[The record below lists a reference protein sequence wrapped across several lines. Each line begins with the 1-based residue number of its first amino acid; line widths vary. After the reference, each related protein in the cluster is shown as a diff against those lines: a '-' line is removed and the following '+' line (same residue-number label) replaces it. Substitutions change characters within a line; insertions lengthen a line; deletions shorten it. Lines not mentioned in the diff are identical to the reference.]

1 MSQPPKV
8 PPVRAVPDSPKKP
21 RQFKAG
27 QSAQAAQS
35 EAPDTTETSAARPVP
50 APQQRPAPPAP
61 AAAPNAETPIAP
73 PARPARPKRRHW
85 FVLLSFLLV
94 AVAPVGIAA
103 FYLWTRAADQY
114 ASNLAFSVRSEEQ
127 SSAVEL
133 LGGITDLSGSSSS
146 DTDILFSFLKSQELV
161 SKVNARVDLA
171 RIWSVVS
178 VEEDPIFAYDPSGT
192 IEDLLSHWDRK
203 VKIVYDSGTRLMELR
218 VLAFDPDDA
227 QAVAQAI
234 LDESTEMINRLSA
247 IAREDAIKYSRDELE
262 VSIERLKEAR
272 LSLTQFRNRT
282 QIVDPSIDT
291 QNQMGVLVTLQQ
303 QLADSLIEL
312 DLLADTTR
320 NDDPRI
326 AQANRRV
333 EVIQARIEAERKK
346 LGLGT
351 GDEGGVVF
359 ADLVG
364 EYESLI
370 VDREFAET
378 AYTSALATYDG
389 AIAEAR
395 RQSRYLA
402 AHIQPTRAQQ
412 AEYPERLRITLLIA
426 LFSFLT
432 WGILSLAYYSLRDR
446 A

>member
-8 PPVRAVPDSPKKP
+8 PPVRAVPDSAKKP
-21 RQFKAG
+21 RQLRAG
-27 QSAQAAQS
+27 QG
-35 EAPDTTETSAARPVP
+35 APQPAPAPEVEVPRP
-50 APQQRPAPPAP
+50 APQAPKPAP
-61 AAAPNAETPIAP
+61 AAKEPEPPIRDT
-73 PARPARPKRRHW
+73 ARVARTKPRHW
-85 FVLLSFLLV
+85 VLLMSFLL
-94 AVAPVGIAA
+94 IAA
-103 FYLWTRAADQY
+103 APPTIAAIYMWARAADQF
-114 ASNLAFSVRSEEQ
+114 ASTLGFSVRSEEQ

-146 DTDILFSFLKSQELV
+146 DTDILYSYLTSQELV
-161 SKVNARVDLA
+161 SKVNERVDLA
-171 RIWSVVS
+171 SIWSRVPVS
-178 VEEDPIFAYDPSGT
+178 QDPVFAYDPEGT
-192 IEDLLSHWDRK
+192 IEDLMEHWSRK
-203 VKIVYDSGTRLMELR
+203 ITIVYDSGTRLMELR
-218 VLAFDPDDA
+218 VLAFEPGDA
-227 QAVAQAI
+227 QAIAMAI
-234 LDESTEMINRLSA
+234 LEESTEMINELSA
-247 IAREDAIKYSRDELE
+247 IAREDAIRFSRDELE

-312 DLLADTTR
+312 DLLSDTTR
-320 NDDPRI
+320 TDDPRI
-326 AQANRRV
+326 SQANRRV
-333 EVIQARIEAERKK
+333 EVIQSRIEAERKK

-378 AYTSALATYDG
+378 AYTTALATYDG
-389 AIAEAR
+389 AVAEAR

-402 AHIQPTRAQQ
+402 AHIQPTLAQK
-412 AEYPERLRITLLIA
+412 AEYPERLWIVALIGV
-426 LFSFLT
+426 FSFLI
-432 WGILSLAYYSLRDR
+432 WGILSLVYYSLRDR